1 VTSLWDRMVAARRRL
16 ERAGVSPADATLDA
30 EMLARHVLGW
40 DRARFIARRGE
51 APPPGFDL
59 LYDRLVLRRSR
70 REPVAYLVGHREFFG
85 REFMVSP
92 AVLVPRPETELLV
105 EAALE
110 RIAEIEAPRIVD
122 VGTGSGCIAITL
134 ALEMGTVPV
143 KPLNRDCPPIRA
155 TDTSA
160 AALDVAQ
167 RNARRLG
174 ADSQIAFVLGSLLD
188 PDSADPFDL
197 VVSNPPYIA
206 TVDRDA
212 LPPEVRLFEPAEA
225 LFGGADGLA
234 VVRPLVSA
242 AERALRPGGWL
253 AIEIGAG
260 QVDAVSAL
268 VETPAWRRFELRQDL
283 QGIPRVALAERS

>member
-1 VTSLWDRMVAARRRL
+1 MVEARRRL
-16 ERAGVSPADATLDA
+16 ERAGVLPADATLDA
-30 EMLARHVLGW
+30 EVLARHVLGW
-40 DRARFIARRGE
+40 DRPRFIARRGE

-70 REPVAYLVGHREFFG
+70 REPVAYIVGHREFFG
-85 REFMVSP
+85 REFAVSP
-92 AVLVPRPETELLV
+92 AVLVPRPETEVLV

-110 RIAEIEAPRIVD
+110 RIANVESPRIVD

-134 ALEMGTVPV
+134 ALEAPHARV
-143 KPLNRDCPPIRA
+143 RA

-174 ADSQIAFVLGSLLD
+174 ADDQIAFVRESLLD
-188 PDSADPFDL
+188 PDSGGPFDL
-197 VVSNPPYIA
+197 IVSNPPYIA

-212 LPPEVRLFEPAEA
+212 LPPEVRLFEPGEA

-234 VVRPLVSA
+234 VVRPLVAA
-242 AERALRPGGWL
+242 AERVLRPGGWL

-260 QVDAVSAL
+260 QANAVSAL
-268 VETPAWRRFELRQDL
+268 VETPAWRRLELRQDL
-283 QGIPRVALAERS
+283 QGIPRVALAERI

>member
-1 VTSLWDRMVAARRRL
+1 VTSLWDRMVEARRRL
-16 ERAGVSPADATLDA
+16 ERAGVLPADATLDA
-30 EMLARHVLGW
+30 EVLARHVLGW
-40 DRARFIARRGE
+40 DRPRFIARRGE

-70 REPVAYLVGHREFFG
+70 REPVAYIVGHREFFG
-85 REFMVSP
+85 REFAVSP
-92 AVLVPRPETELLV
+92 AVLVPRPETEVLV

-110 RIAEIEAPRIVD
+110 RIANVESPRIVD

-134 ALEMGTVPV
+134 ALEAPHARV
-143 KPLNRDCPPIRA
+143 RA

-174 ADSQIAFVLGSLLD
+174 ADDQIAFVRESLLD
-188 PDSADPFDL
+188 PDSGGPFDL
-197 VVSNPPYIA
+197 IVSNPPYIA

-212 LPPEVRLFEPAEA
+212 LPPEVRLFEPGEA

-234 VVRPLVSA
+234 VVRPLVAA
-242 AERALRPGGWL
+242 AERVLRPGGWL

-260 QVDAVSAL
+260 QANAVSAL
-268 VETPAWRRFELRQDL
+268 VETPAWRRLELRQDL
-283 QGIPRVALAERS
+283 QGIPRVALAERI